1 MEGIWPDKCQYAAK
15 TGDRNSFSGRSAW
28 CQDALIRLDAGRMNP
43 NALSVGFLGIKRFK
57 QTPPSLSRWI
67 RAFALR

>member
-43 NALSVGFLGIKRFK
+43 NALSLGFWGD
-57 QTPPSLSRWI
+57 
-67 RAFALR
+67 